1 MKLAWRTDQQFWLSH
16 NAVLYSWCSFSF
28 FLSVNH
34 YPREF
39 NIVQKKKPNDLGP
52 ARQNITGNH
61 RIPWQK
67 KIAFSF
73 SDAGDTLENKL
84 NDLKPLYS
92 RKKSFAFQK
101 KLKKMRLPWRVN
113 LADQSKQQ
121 PQEIKM
127 TVTYHRWPL
136 SMKQTFDR
144 HMSTLFD

>member
-1 MKLAWRTDQQFWLSH
+1 MYLQ
-16 NAVLYSWCSFSF
+16 F

-39 NIVQKKKPNDLGP
+39 TILQKKPNDLGP
-52 ARQNITGNH
+52 ARQNIPGNNC
-61 RIPWQK
+61 IPWQK

-73 SDAGDTLENKL
+73 SDPGDTLENKL

-101 KLKKMRLPWRVN
+101 KLKKMLLPRRVN
-113 LADQSKQQ
+113 LAHQSKQQ
-121 PQEIKM
+121 LQEIKM
-127 TVTYHRWPL
+127 TVTYHIWLL

-144 HMSTLFD
+144 HMSMLFD